1 MNPVK
6 PTFERLADSTIQ
18 EVTATYAQ
26 RGAQYGDSWAGS
38 QWNTVGALCNQFQ
51 VQIPGHLLRAFAL
64 AFLVDVK
71 YNRHK
76 GGFKRDTL
84 IDSIAYQAALA
95 QEVEDLLAGSACN
108 AKEDIEKTERLI
120 QRCQVESLYK
130 PKNL

>member
-26 RGAQYGDSWAGS
+26 RGAQYGDSWANS
-38 QWNTVGALCNQFQ
+38 SWNTVNAVCGQLG
-51 VQIPGHLLRAFAL
+51 VTIPPEFRRAIAL
-64 AFLVDVK
+64 AFLCDVK
-71 YNRHK
+71 YNRHT

-95 QEVEDLLAGSACN
+95 QAI
-108 AKEDIEKTERLI
+108 EDIY
-120 QRCQVESLYK
+120 SA
-130 PKNL
+130 PKQTPMADLTACTTRKI